1 MPATELP
8 ADSVTPFAAGP
19 GEDAAYERHMYK
31 RYVTASVSAL
41 VFAILFSLA
50 AIVVRS
56 IAAPEITAELRR
68 SLPP

>member
-1 MPATELP
+1 
-8 ADSVTPFAAGP
+8 
-19 GEDAAYERHMYK
+19 MYK

-50 AIVVRS
+50 AIVVRG